1 MKLFVLFYS
10 LLTALIVNSQE
21 QTNASSQ
28 SESDETQF
36 LRIQYDENNAPEYL
50 QLANV
55 RYAPANRHPS
65 DVYVDLISA
74 VHVGDKSYYESL
86 NSLFKNYDAVL
97 YELVAPEGTKVSDK
111 SAGEGKSMLSALQ
124 HGMKNV
130 LGLTFQLDEVD
141 YDAENFVHADISPDD
156 FVKSMDEKGESFLS
170 MFLRMWLVGMQQQ
183 ATNPNAINDMDL
195 IFAMF
200 SNNREAK
207 LKQLVAVQFIEMDPV
222 MNALEGKEGS
232 TILTTRNLKA
242 LKVLREQL
250 DKGHKKLA
258 IFYGA
263 AHMPE
268 MEELLITDFNF
279 KLVKTDWVNAW
290 DLTE

>member
-279 KLVKTDWVNAW
+279 KPVKTDWVNAW

>member
-21 QTNASSQ
+21 QTNVSSQ
-28 SESDETQF
+28 VENDKTQF
-36 LRIQYDENNAPEYL
+36 LRIQYNENNAPQYL

-55 RYAPANRHPS
+55 RYAPANNYPS
-65 DVYVDLISA
+65 NVYVDLISA

-279 KLVKTDWVNAW
+279 KPVKTDWVNA
-290 DLTE
+290 

>member
-21 QTNASSQ
+21 QTNVSSQ
-28 SESDETQF
+28 VENDKTQF
-36 LRIQYDENNAPEYL
+36 LRIQYDENNAPQYL

-55 RYAPANRHPS
+55 RYAPANNYPS
-65 DVYVDLISA
+65 NVYVDLISA

-279 KLVKTDWVNAW
+279 KPVKTDWVNAW

>member
-86 NSLFKNYDAVL
+86 NSLFKN
-97 YELVAPEGTKVSDK
+97 
-111 SAGEGKSMLSALQ
+111 
-124 HGMKNV
+124 
-130 LGLTFQLDEVD
+130 
-141 YDAENFVHADISPDD
+141 
-156 FVKSMDEKGESFLS
+156 
-170 MFLRMWLVGMQQQ
+170 
-183 ATNPNAINDMDL
+183 
-195 IFAMF
+195 
-200 SNNREAK
+200 
-207 LKQLVAVQFIEMDPV
+207 
-222 MNALEGKEGS
+222 
-232 TILTTRNLKA
+232 
-242 LKVLREQL
+242 
-250 DKGHKKLA
+250 
-258 IFYGA
+258 
-263 AHMPE
+263 
-268 MEELLITDFNF
+268 
-279 KLVKTDWVNAW
+279 
-290 DLTE
+290 